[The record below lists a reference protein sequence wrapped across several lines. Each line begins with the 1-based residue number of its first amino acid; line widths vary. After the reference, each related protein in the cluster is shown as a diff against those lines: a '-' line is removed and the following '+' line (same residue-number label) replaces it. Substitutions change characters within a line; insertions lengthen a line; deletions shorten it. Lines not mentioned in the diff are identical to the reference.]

1 MARRVTLHCGIAAEI
16 RRRRGW
22 FIAAAVIVF
31 TAALHA
37 QAALKV
43 DPFLGIEGG
52 GNTIPGPSMPFGM
65 IKPGPDVGA
74 NQANSGWEATGR
86 INGFSQTHVSGS
98 GGGPKYGNILVQPT
112 VGAPRATGSGSDR
125 EDEKGTIGYYRVR
138 LRRYG
143 IGVEIT
149 AAERSAIYRLTFP
162 ATQQANILID
172 AGHCLTWIS
181 KAGEGQFI
189 VGSQVQVISPTEV
202 SGSSSVIGG
211 WNRQTRPYTVFFY
224 AVSDTPAQNWGT
236 WRDGRLHPGEKA
248 EGQEPRSRTGA
259 WLSFATKQGQR
270 VGLKVGISFV
280 SIEQARRNLSNEI
293 PGFDFDR
300 VHADAVSAWNKALDA
315 VELKGATPQQ
325 EQMFLTALYH
335 SMLMPVDR
343 TGDNPLWQSNEPY
356 YDDFYAIWDTFR
368 TSGPLL
374 TLIAPQRETD
384 LVRAL
389 VDIYRHEGWLPDARS
404 GNFTGRMQGGS
415 NADMLIGD
423 AYVKHLPG
431 IDWNEAYAGVIHDA
445 EVSPPEP
452 LNEGRGGLD
461 DWKNRGY
468 VSMESTDRSASL
480 HMEYAADDFEIALMA
495 GGLGHEA
502 DFRKYLARSGNWGH
516 LWDSQF
522 EEGGVHGF
530 IRPRHRDGTWK
541 KSFTAMQ
548 SSTWGGDT
556 FYEGNSWTYSLY
568 VPQDVAGLI
577 RKSGGSQRF
586 VDRLDAFFEVPERY
600 DVGNEPGF
608 LSPYLY
614 IWAGRQDKT
623 AERVR
628 EIVAKSYHLGRKGLP
643 GNDDSGAMSSW
654 YAFSVMGIFPNA
666 GQDVYLIGSPAIPKV
681 ILHLAGDKT
690 FVIEAETVSD
700 VNRYVVSAI
709 LNDQPLDHAWLRHED
724 IVHGGRL
731 VLEMAD
737 KPGKWPTGQPPPSSS
752 DLKSVL
758 P

>member
-1 MARRVTLHCGIAAEI
+1 VTLHCGAKARLGQTRNWIT
-16 RRRRGW
+16 
-22 FIAAAVIVF
+22 AAALIVLA
-31 TAALHA
+31 AALHA

-74 NQANSGWEATGR
+74 NQANSGWEPTGQ

-98 GGGPKYGNILVQPT
+98 GGGPKYGNILIQPT
-112 VGAPRATGSGSDR
+112 IGVPRATGSGSDR
-125 EDEKGTIGYYRVR
+125 ENEKGTIGYYRVG

-149 AAERSAIYRLTFP
+149 TAERSAIYRFTYP
-162 ATQQANILID
+162 AAQQANLLID
-172 AGHCLTWIS
+172 AGHCLSWIS

-189 VGSQVQVISPTEV
+189 ANSQVQILSPTEV
-202 SGSSSVIGG
+202 SGSSSVTGG
-211 WNRQTRPYTVFFY
+211 WNKQTRPYTVYFY
-224 AVSDTPAQNWGT
+224 AVSDTPAQKWGT
-236 WRDGRLHPGEKA
+236 WRDGRLHAGERIEGPEPGSK
-248 EGQEPRSRTGA
+248 TGA
-259 WLSFATKQGQR
+259 WLSFATRQGQR
-270 VGLKVGISFV
+270 VGLKVGISFLSV
-280 SIEQARRNLSNEI
+280 EQARRNLGSEI

-300 VHADAVSAWNKALDA
+300 VHADAVSAWNRALGA
-315 VELKGATPQQ
+315 VELKGATAEQ
-325 EQMFLTALYH
+325 EQMFYTALYR

-343 TGDNPLWQSNEPY
+343 TGENPLWQSDEPY

-374 TLIAPQRETD
+374 TLIAPQRETGI
-384 LVRAL
+384 VRAL

-404 GNFTGRMQGGS
+404 GNFTGRSQGGS

-431 IDWNEAYAGVIHDA
+431 TDWNEAYAGVMNDG

-452 LNEGRGGLD
+452 INEGRGGLD
-461 DWKNRGY
+461 DWKKLGY
-468 VSMESTDRSASL
+468 VSMEGTDRSASL
-480 HMEYAADDFEIALMA
+480 HMEYAANDFEIALMA
-495 GGLGHEA
+495 RGLGHEA
-502 DFRKYLARSGNWGH
+502 DFRRYLARSGNWGR

-522 EEGGVHGF
+522 EEGGVQGF

-541 KSFTAMQ
+541 MNFTAMLT
-548 SSTWGGDT
+548 STWGGDT

-586 VDRLDAFFEVPERY
+586 VDRLDAFFDVPGRY

-628 EIVAKSYHLGRKGLP
+628 EIVAKSYHVGRKGLP

-654 YAFSVMGIFPNA
+654 YAFSAMGVFPNA
-666 GQDVYLIGSPAIPKV
+666 GQDVYLIGSPAIPEV
-681 ILHLAGDKT
+681 TLHLAGDRT
-690 FVIEAETVSD
+690 FAIEAKNVSD
-700 VNRYVVSAI
+700 VNRYVVSAT
-709 LNDQPLDHAWLRHED
+709 LNGRPLDHAWLRHED
-724 IVHGGRL
+724 IVQGGRL
-731 VLEMAD
+731 VLEMAE
-737 KPGKWPTGQPPPSSS
+737 KPGRWPTGELPPSSS
-752 DLKSVL
+752 DLQPKM

>member
-1 MARRVTLHCGIAAEI
+1 MVQLGQTRS
-16 RRRRGW
+16 W
-22 FIAAAVIVF
+22 FAAVALIVLA
-31 TAALHA
+31 TALHA
-37 QAALKV
+37 QVALKA

-65 IKPGPDVGA
+65 IKPGPDAGA

-98 GGGPKYGNILVQPT
+98 GGGPKYGNILIQPT
-112 VGAPRATGSGSDR
+112 IGAPRATRIGSDR
-125 EDEKGTIGYYRVR
+125 GDEKGTIGYYHVQ
-138 LRRYG
+138 LKRYG

-149 AAERSAIYRLTFP
+149 AAERSAIYRLTYP
-162 ATQQANILID
+162 AAQQANILID

-181 KAGEGQFI
+181 KAGEGQLI
-189 VGSQVQVISPTEV
+189 ASSQVQIISPTEV
-202 SGSSSVIGG
+202 SGSSSVTGG
-211 WNRQTRPYTVFFY
+211 WNKQARPYTVYFY
-224 AVSDTPAQNWGT
+224 AVSDTAAEKWGT
-236 WRDGRLHPGEKA
+236 WRDGRLYPGERT
-248 EGQEPRSRTGA
+248 EGPEPGSKTGA
-259 WLSFATKQGQR
+259 WLSFATHQGQQ

-280 SIEQARRNLSNEI
+280 SVEQARRNLGSEI
-293 PGFDFDR
+293 SGFDFDR
-300 VHADAVSAWNKALDA
+300 VHADAVSAWNKALGA
-315 VELKGATPQQ
+315 IELTGATPKQ
-325 EQMFLTALYH
+325 EQMFYTALYH

-343 TGDNPLWQSNEPY
+343 TGENPLWQSDEPY

-374 TLIAPQRETD
+374 TLIATQRETAI
-384 LVRAL
+384 VRSL

-404 GNFTGRMQGGS
+404 GNFTGRTQGGS

-431 IDWNEAYAGVIHDA
+431 IDWNEAYAAVINDG

-452 LNEGRGGLD
+452 INEGRGGLE
-461 DWKNRGY
+461 DWKKLGY
-468 VSMESTDRSASL
+468 VSMEGTDRSASL

-495 GGLGHEA
+495 RGLGHET
-502 DFRKYLARSGNWGH
+502 DFRKFLERSGNWEH
-516 LWDSQF
+516 LWDPQF
-522 EEGGVHGF
+522 EEGGVQGF

-541 KSFTAMQ
+541 KNFTAMLT
-548 SSTWGGDT
+548 STWGGDT

-577 RKSGGSQRF
+577 RKSGGPQRF
-586 VDRLDAFFEVPERY
+586 VDRLDAFFDVSGRY

-628 EIVAKSYHLGRKGLP
+628 EIVAKSYHVGRKGLP

-666 GQDVYLIGSPAIPKV
+666 GQDIYLIGSPAIPEMTM
-681 ILHLAGDKT
+681 HLAGDKT
-690 FVIEAETVSD
+690 FVIEAKNVSD
-700 VNRYVVSAI
+700 VNRYVVSAT
-709 LNDQPLDHAWLRHED
+709 LNGRPLDRAWLRHED
-724 IVHGGRL
+724 IVQGGLL
-731 VLEMAD
+731 VLEMAE
-737 KPGKWPTGQPPPSSS
+737 KPGRWPTGELPPSLSDMKSS
-752 DLKSVL
+752 L